1 MAYRETPLVKKRKV
15 AQKSGLLRAA
25 ETLLREGGFTSLTIQ
40 AVALGAGVGVG
51 TVYRYFTGKDELATE
66 VFKRATERE
75 LAAVDL
81 ALNVQQSA
89 SERLAAAVEVFA
101 QRALAAPTLAWAL
114 IAEPVDPAVDLAR
127 LEYRKAYAAL
137 FEQVINEGVAT
148 QEFVAQNATLS
159 AAGLVGA
166 LAESLLGPLD
176 HPGNESEV
184 IAELRKFCLRAVGA
198 KIQ

>member
-40 AVALGAGVGVG
+40 GVALGAGVGVG

-127 LEYRKAYAAL
+127 LQYRKAYAAL
-137 FEQVINEGVAT
+137 FEQVISEGVAI

-176 HPGNESEV
+176 HPGDEYEV
-184 IAELRKFCLRAVGA
+184 IAELRKFCLRSVGA